1 MMNQMMNQMMNPDFN
16 ASREAML
23 LEVDQAGFA
32 VVDAN
37 LYLDTHPCDAA
48 AIDYYNQMAN
58 AYRNAA
64 AAFEA
69 QFGPLTASANREDVY
84 KRQSFC
90 RRIADGNR
98 EKNRGT
104 EKNRGSGV
112 IEEHTGNTQC

>member
-1 MMNQMMNQMMNPDFN
+1 MMNQMMNPDFN

-23 LEVDQAGFA
+23 REVDQAGFA

-69 QFGPLTASANREDVY
+69 QFGPLTASANTDAAYWSWINDPWPWEGGCY
-84 KRQSFC
+84 YCGFM
-90 RRIADGNR
+90 RRDWNFRLISKSPMPR
-98 EKNRGT
+98 WL
-104 EKNRGSGV
+104 SL
-112 IEEHTGNTQC
+112 

>member
-1 MMNQMMNQMMNPDFN
+1 MMNQMMNPDLN

-23 LEVDQAGFA
+23 REVDQAGFA

-48 AIDYYNQMAN
+48 AIDYYNQMAD

-69 QFGPLTASANREDVY
+69 QFGPLVGRTAKWALPCVIFPSATPCHIRSAREP
-84 KRQSFC
+84 
-90 RRIADGNR
+90 
-98 EKNRGT
+98 
-104 EKNRGSGV
+104 
-112 IEEHTGNTQC
+112 

>member
-1 MMNQMMNQMMNPDFN
+1 MMNQMMNPDFN

-23 LEVDQAGFA
+23 REVDQAGFA

-69 QFGPLTASANREDVY
+69 QFGPLTASANTDAAY
-84 KRQSFC
+84 C
-90 RRIADGNR
+90 PGLTI
-98 EKNRGT
+98 RGHGK
-104 EKNRGSGV
+104 EGAINV
-112 IEEHTGNTQC
+112 DL

>member
-1 MMNQMMNQMMNPDFN
+1 MRIIQRQVIKGIIIQAMVQSGVVMTGN
-16 ASREAML
+16 ADRIEAVSYTHL
-23 LEVDQAGFA
+23 REVDQAGFA

-69 QFGPLTASANREDVY
+69 QFGPLTASANTDAAYWSWINDPWPWEGGCY
-84 KRQSFC
+84 
-90 RRIADGNR
+90 
-98 EKNRGT
+98 
-104 EKNRGSGV
+104 
-112 IEEHTGNTQC
+112 